1 MMKLFRIVLYVI
13 GGFFVYM
20 VNLLAFFSLAPLAT
34 LPKLGVMA
42 LFGVLALIAILAAMA
57 TNGFKAWQVPV
68 GVVLLSGAGVTLF
81 LMLTFLCIEL
91 SPELLKSVPNFPQNA
106 FSDYLIGGITTAS
119 LLVAGVALVR
129 SSNETSNQRRIT
141 S

>member
-20 VNLLAFFSLAPLAT
+20 VNLLAFLSLAPLAT

-57 TNGFKAWQVPV
+57 TNGFKAWQGPV
-68 GVVLLSGAGVTLF
+68 GAVLLSGAGVTLF
-81 LMLTFLCIEL
+81 LMFTLLCIEL

-106 FSDYLIGGITTAS
+106 FSDYLIGGITTVS
-119 LLVAGVALVR
+119 LLVAGIALVR